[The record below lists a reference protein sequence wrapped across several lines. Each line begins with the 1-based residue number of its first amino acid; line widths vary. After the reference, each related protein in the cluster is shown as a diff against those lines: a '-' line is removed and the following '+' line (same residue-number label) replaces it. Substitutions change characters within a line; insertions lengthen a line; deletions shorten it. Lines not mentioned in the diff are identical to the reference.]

1 MSTVLIII
9 AALVVLIIIL
19 NFAMG
24 KQMVI
29 EHSVIINKPLAQVFA
44 YLKITRNQDNFSV
57 WNRSDPGKK
66 MEFVGTDGTVGFIY
80 KWDSPTNKS
89 VGAGEQEIRLIEE
102 GKRIE
107 YELRF
112 FRPMKNVAKSAFMT
126 ESIDAN
132 QTRVIWGFYSP
143 SKFPMSLMSP
153 FLKKM
158 LGKDMTT
165 SLAELK
171 KVLEA

>member
-1 MSTVLIII
+1 MSTALIII

-29 EHSVIINKPLAQVFA
+29 EHSININKPLAQVFA
-44 YLKITRNQDNFSV
+44 YLKITTNQDNFSV
-57 WNRSDPGKK
+57 WNRTDPDRKK
-66 MEFVGTDGTVGFIY
+66 ELKGTDGTVGFIY
-80 KWDSPTNKS
+80 KWDSATNKN
-89 VGAGEQEIRLIEE
+89 VGAGEQEIKLIED

-112 FRPMKNVAKSAFMT
+112 FRPMKNVAKSAFIT
-126 ESIDAN
+126 ESIDTN
-132 QTRVIWGFYSP
+132 QTRVTWGFYSP

-153 FLKKM
+153 ILKKM
-158 LGKDMTT
+158 LGKDMIT
-165 SLAELK
+165 SLVELK